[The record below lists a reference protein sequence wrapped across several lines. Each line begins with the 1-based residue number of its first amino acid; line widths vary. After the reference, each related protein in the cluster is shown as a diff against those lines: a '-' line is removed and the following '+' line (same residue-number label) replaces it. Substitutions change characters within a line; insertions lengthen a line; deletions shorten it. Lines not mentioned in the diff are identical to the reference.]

1 MCAVVT
7 GFQTCARPISLG
19 EIVARDGL
27 YRIQTPQAFRFDALW
42 DAHGRW
48 PVDEEATDDAQMVR
62 RFGGGVA
69 LVEGETMLDKIT
81 YPADIA
87 ADEAR
92 AAVAMV
98 SRSASGFDEIGRA
111 NV

>member
-19 EIVARDGL
+19 EIVARDCL

-81 YPADIA
+81 RS
-87 ADEAR
+87 EER
-92 AAVAMV
+92 CVGKECV
-98 SRSASGFDEIGRA
+98 STCSSRWSPYH
-111 NV
+111 